1 MIELFES
8 RNEHLYHVRYIS
20 QFNTPSVNTVYHGS
34 KSISFLGPKILN
46 LLPNERKNIGS
57 LKILKNKNKIGSLKT
72 VLLEFVRFVSKMLV
86 SLENIFRIIS
96 IQSAKISCVFNLLFI
111 GLI

>member
-57 LKILKNKNKIGSLKT
+57 LKILKNK
-72 VLLEFVRFVSKMLV
+72 SKNWKP
-86 SLENIFRIIS
+86 ENCPFRICKVCIENVS
-96 IQSAKISCVFNLLFI
+96 FI
-111 GLI
+111 GKHISDNLYPKC